1 MQLLKLYINWSIIIA
16 CFLILLQSCT
26 VYHSYNSSI
35 DEAIESENK
44 VKVNTANNDPYK
56 FKKLVRIEDEV
67 FGLVYSKS
75 QSYKLLL
82 SRKTIP
88 TEQQTMFYVQLYD
101 NELNDIHLKNKS
113 ASTIITVAIPAVAA
127 SLIIIP
133 FVTNPLDPYGIE
145 D

>member
-1 MQLLKLYINWSIIIA
+1 MQFLKLNINWSIIIA

-88 TEQQTMFYVQLYD
+88 TGQQTMFYVQLYD

-113 ASTIITVAIPAVAA
+113 ASTIITVAIPVAAA